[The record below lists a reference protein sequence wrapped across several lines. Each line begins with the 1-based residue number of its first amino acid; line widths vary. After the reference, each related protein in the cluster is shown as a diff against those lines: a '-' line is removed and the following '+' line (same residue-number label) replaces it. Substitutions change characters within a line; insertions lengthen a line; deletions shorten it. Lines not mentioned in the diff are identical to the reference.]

1 MNTFTTSQ
9 GEAGK
14 DPALPTASSNT
25 TASPKN
31 IDLNTVYM
39 FLEELKLSFEKG
51 QAKQSDGSQVQT
63 EVYSPEVFEN
73 ILLKAMSGIDFR
85 FTNPIPDL
93 SKLPK
98 PKDYSQNFTD
108 LGTKIE
114 KKDSE
119 TAKALSTLGT
129 TMTKLEAA
137 VKSNTAAVNAGPK
150 VQKVEKTIK
159 FDINSWK
166 CFACVVASFI
176 ISLFLG
182 VWIIIQSH
190 DMDKYTDT
198 DLKYRFIQMN
208 GSVSSVGLDSIEV
221 WFQDPDRVSNI
232 RKMVTEHE
240 QRMEQLRRSTLERDR
255 LNNEINELN
264 SQNPPQQ
271 KMKEMKNLPI
281 SADAQKS
288 IKAFFY
294 DFCMY
299 MEENYCASPNQLM
312 LDWNSVGAT
321 ARFIGN
327 GHNIQYRLWERS
339 NGYLGIPG
347 MTLIVHVFSVA
358 DSMENVL
365 ALCKWTGEAAKA
377 NGFRHIADPDRQPE
391 EADNQVTEC
400 QIACLTL

>member
-9 GEAGK
+9 GDAGQN
-14 DPALPTASSNT
+14 PALPTPSSNIST
-25 TASPKN
+25 TPKN
-31 IDLNTVYM
+31 VDINTVYM

-51 QAKQSDGSQVQT
+51 QAKQSDDSQVQT
-63 EVYSPEVFEN
+63 DESNTKFFEGIISNCLKKVQFKVMAPEPDF
-73 ILLKAMSGIDFR
+73 SGM
-85 FTNPIPDL
+85 
-93 SKLPK
+93 PK

-108 LGTKIE
+108 LGSKIE

-119 TAKALSTLGT
+119 TAKALNTLGT

-182 VWIIIQSH
+182 VWIIIQGH

-221 WFQDPDRVSNI
+221 WFQDPNRVDNI

-240 QRMEQLRRSTLERDR
+240 QRMDKLRRSTLERDR

-264 SQNPPQQ
+264 SQNT
-271 KMKEMKNLPI
+271 
-281 SADAQKS
+281 
-288 IKAFFY
+288 
-294 DFCMY
+294 
-299 MEENYCASPNQLM
+299 PN
-312 LDWNSVGAT
+312 
-321 ARFIGN
+321 
-327 GHNIQYRLWERS
+327 
-339 NGYLGIPG
+339 
-347 MTLIVHVFSVA
+347 
-358 DSMENVL
+358 
-365 ALCKWTGEAAKA
+365 KK
-377 NGFRHIADPDRQPE
+377 
-391 EADNQVTEC
+391 
-400 QIACLTL
+400 